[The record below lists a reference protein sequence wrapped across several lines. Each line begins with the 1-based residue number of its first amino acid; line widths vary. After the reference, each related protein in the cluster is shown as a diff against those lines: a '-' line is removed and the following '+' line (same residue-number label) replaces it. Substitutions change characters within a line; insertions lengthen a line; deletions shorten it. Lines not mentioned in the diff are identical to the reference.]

1 MTYHDNNCDCYDCD
15 PLHIIYVGDVVKFK
29 VGDTLNTQMKQ
40 SPPTW
45 YGLVTE
51 QGYDSCKV
59 KWFDA
64 TYWMNSNK
72 WVHSSRLEKMN
83 VSKR

>member
-1 MTYHDNNCDCYDCD
+1 MTYHDYNCECNECD
-15 PLHIIYVGDVVKFK
+15 SSKWIYVGDVVKFK

-45 YGLVTE
+45 YGLVTGI
-51 QGYDSCKV
+51 GYESCKV

-64 TYWMNSNK
+64 TYWMNANK
-72 WVHSSRLEKMN
+72 WVHTSRLEKM
-83 VSKR
+83 SAKR

>member
-1 MTYHDNNCDCYDCD
+1 MTYHDYNCECNECD
-15 PLHIIYVGDVVKFK
+15 SSKWIYVGDVVKFK
-29 VGDTLNTQMKQ
+29 VGATLNGTRMHQ

-51 QGYDSCKV
+51 QGYESCKV

-64 TYWMNSNK
+64 TYWMNANR
-72 WVHSSRLEKMN
+72 WIHTSRLEKI
-83 VSKR
+83 SG